1 MKKYIGTKII
11 EAEPAYRV
19 VDAEGNVRV
28 VTEAAEAKRCG
39 TVDLGYK
46 VRYPDGYE
54 SFSPKGA
61 FDDAYHPINGMNFGL
76 AIEALRK
83 APKRLERQGHL
94 YRASDAGRIQQN
106 DKPLHLHRHDRLAD
120 AEHRGAEEPRAVVG
134 EPDRYAGRG
143 LGDLRLNENSE
154 RGSEQMFR
162 YKKSVPVRYER
173 QGYIYFAS
181 RLYRELTEEQ
191 QHKLLNLCLQCGG
204 EHYQALFEFV
214 TTDAGATAVCMKHF
228 LSRSTLERAVR
239 RYYESFPQNL

>member
-19 VDAEGNVRV
+19 VDAEGN
-28 VTEAAEAKRCG
+28 G

-61 FDDAYHPINGMNFGL
+61 FDDAYHPIDGMNFGL
-76 AIEALRK
+76 AIEVLRK
-83 APKRLERQGHL
+83 GFRVRRRGWNGKGIFIELQTP
-94 YRASDAGRIQQN
+94 DAYSR
-106 DKPLHLHRHDRLAD
+106 
-120 AEHRGAEEPRAVVG
+120 
-134 EPDRYAGRG
+134 
-143 LGDLRLNENSE
+143 DLRINENSE

-162 YKKSVPVRYER
+162 YKKSVPVSYER

-191 QHKLLNLCLQCGG
+191 QRKLLNLCLQCGG

>member
-19 VDAEGNVRV
+19 VDADGNVRV

-61 FDDAYHPINGMNFGL
+61 FDDAYHPIDGMNFGL
-76 AIEALRK
+76 PRVQ
-83 APKRLERQGHL
+83 KRLERQGHFH
-94 YRASDAGRIQQN
+94 RASDAGRLQQN

-143 LGDLRLNENSE
+143 LGDLRLNENGE

-162 YKKSVPVRYER
+162 YKKSVPVSYER